1 MGILDLTFRTISCNA
16 MDCNKTITY
25 DRNEEKKTFDNL
37 DNVWLKSFRQ
47 VTTLDQRVLGYC
59 SDLCEISGVGTG
71 THNLPEPKKII
82 SEPAS
87 AAQIQAAAN
96 AAKQAEAAT
105 AAMKSGQP
113 VTLS

>member
-1 MGILDLTFRTISCNA
+1 MGILDLTFRTISCNIC
-16 MDCNKTITY
+16 DKTITY
-25 DRNEEKKTFDNL
+25 DRNDEKKVFDNPE
-37 DNVWLKSFRQ
+37 NVWLKSVRQ
-47 VTTLDQRVLGYC
+47 VTTLDQRVLAFC
-59 SDLCEISGVGTG
+59 SDVCEVKSVGTG
-71 THNLPEPKKII
+71 SHNLPEPKKII

-87 AAQIQAAAN
+87 AHQIQAAAN